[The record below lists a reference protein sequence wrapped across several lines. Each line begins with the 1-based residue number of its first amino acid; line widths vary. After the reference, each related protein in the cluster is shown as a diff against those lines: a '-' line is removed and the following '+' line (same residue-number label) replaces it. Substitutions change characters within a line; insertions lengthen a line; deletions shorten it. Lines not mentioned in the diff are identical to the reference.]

1 MQSQVGCI
9 GCSNTCHQMFAWPC
23 LGHIVGLSLLQCEWH
38 ADLHVAGQ
46 QLCTL
51 PWFCRPGLTAL
62 QLNMLYTDDVRLSLK
77 QPLPAVRCEAL
88 RGAAQALSEPALLS
102 ASQNA
107 SSCQRQC
114 HRHPSK
120 MGNSKSFLHA
130 EDSALQLPAGKL
142 LVVALANIAG
152 LQKVTQFA
160 LEHLWQPGDAIHE
173 IYVEDSSAAGEPDI
187 SLTGFQQGAMRSPW
201 LGMS

>member
-1 MQSQVGCI
+1 
-9 GCSNTCHQMFAWPC
+9 
-23 LGHIVGLSLLQCEWH
+23 
-38 ADLHVAGQ
+38 
-46 QLCTL
+46 
-51 PWFCRPGLTAL
+51 
-62 QLNMLYTDDVRLSLK
+62 
-77 QPLPAVRCEAL
+77 
-88 RGAAQALSEPALLS
+88 
-102 ASQNA
+102 
-107 SSCQRQC
+107 
-114 HRHPSK
+114 

-130 EDSALQLPAGKL
+130 KDSALQLPAGKL